1 MWYRRTLPLSVAVV
15 LSMVLVSV
23 PHIEAVTIENVTF
36 ADSYHTGRTTLV
48 LHGAGVLRR
57 FVWKGYA
64 AALYLEEGAAP
75 ETVLSDTPK
84 RLELEYF
91 RSIKGPD
98 FGEAADEVLAKNFP
112 EEVIAPL
119 RERLDR
125 INRFYRDLRAHLRA
139 PPGNRTLLQ
148 RQAAGPDRRRRFR
161 LRVFRHLAGP
171 KPDRQGPEE
180 TADTERLV
188 SPGTTAFFL
197 LASRT
202 VTRGSLG
209 LGNVSRWKIKTGKE
223 GRAL

>member
-125 INRFYRDLRAHLRA
+125 INRFYRDVK
-139 PPGNRTLLQ
+139 PGDRYALTYVP
-148 RQAAGPDRRRRFR
+148 RPAGPDRRRRFR
-161 LRVFRHLAGP
+161 LRVFRHLAGEE
-171 KPDRQGPEE
+171 PDRQAPER
-180 TADTERLV
+180 AAAAERLV
-188 SPGTTAFFL
+188 RAG
-197 LASRT
+197 
-202 VTRGSLG
+202 GS
-209 LGNVSRWKIKTGKE
+209 VHIIP
-223 GRAL
+223 A

>member
-1 MWYRRTLPLSVAVV
+1 
-15 LSMVLVSV
+15 MVLVSV

-98 FGEAADEVLAKNFP
+98 FGEAADEVLANYALTYVPRRGTELSYNGK
-112 EEVIAPL
+112 PL
-119 RERLDR
+119 VLIEGADFASAYFAIWLGRNPIDK
-125 INRFYRDLRAHLRA
+125 DLKKQLIRK
-139 PPGNRTLLQ
+139 
-148 RQAAGPDRRRRFR
+148 D
-161 LRVFRHLAGP
+161 
-171 KPDRQGPEE
+171 
-180 TADTERLV
+180 
-188 SPGTTAFFL
+188 S
-197 LASRT
+197 
-202 VTRGSLG
+202 
-209 LGNVSRWKIKTGKE
+209 
-223 GRAL
+223 

>member
-1 MWYRRTLPLSVAVV
+1 MHSTRAQDSMWYRRTLPLSVAVV

-125 INRFYRDLRAHLRA
+125 INRFYRDVKPGDRYALTYVPRRGTELSYNGKPLVLIEGADFASAYFAIWLGRNPIDKPLKELLLRK
-139 PPGNRTLLQ
+139 
-148 RQAAGPDRRRRFR
+148 D
-161 LRVFRHLAGP
+161 
-171 KPDRQGPEE
+171 
-180 TADTERLV
+180 
-188 SPGTTAFFL
+188 S
-197 LASRT
+197 
-202 VTRGSLG
+202 
-209 LGNVSRWKIKTGKE
+209 
-223 GRAL
+223 

>member
-1 MWYRRTLPLSVAVV
+1 MHTAGRNFRMCRRVFLLSLAFA
-15 LSMVLVSV
+15 LAMVLFCAPRV
-23 PHIEAVTIENVTF
+23 EAATIENVRFEDTYD
-36 ADSYHTGRTTLV
+36 AGQTTLV

-64 AALYLEEGAAP
+64 AALYLEEGAPP

-125 INRFYRDLRAHLRA
+125 INRFYRDVKPGDRYALTYLPRRGTELSYNGKPLVLIEGADFASAYFAIWLGRNPIDKPLKEQLLRK
-139 PPGNRTLLQ
+139 
-148 RQAAGPDRRRRFR
+148 D
-161 LRVFRHLAGP
+161 
-171 KPDRQGPEE
+171 
-180 TADTERLV
+180 
-188 SPGTTAFFL
+188 S
-197 LASRT
+197 
-202 VTRGSLG
+202 
-209 LGNVSRWKIKTGKE
+209 
-223 GRAL
+223 